1 MLIRMADQFSAKSEI
16 TIEKHCGERDVTL
29 FGAFSEAEKIKW
41 TVHCDRSSGVT
52 AVTMRLHQDGQ
63 PDIDMDL
70 RWIDEGTYEL
80 ELDMSEVGVGLYYY
94 TFLLHRGFDILY
106 TCAYDNVHF
115 NLDKRPGKF
124 FMLTVYDK
132 DFDTP
137 RWFRGGTMYQ
147 IFPDRFYKSGKAKQ
161 DRVDAVY
168 ESDWSA
174 PISQYS
180 LYPGAHL
187 ENNLFYGGDLWGVA
201 EKLPYLHEMGVTIIY
216 LNPIFK
222 AYSNHRND
230 TGDYNRVDE
239 CLGGDEALDNLIREA
254 EKYGIKLVLD
264 GVFNHTGDDSIYF
277 NRKGKYDSLGAW
289 QSKESPYRDWYCFK
303 PDGKYDSWWGI
314 EILPRLNHNNEEC
327 RRFFTSD
334 DGICAKYVNKNIG
347 GWRLDVADELCDIF
361 LDELRVAVK
370 KANPDAII
378 IGEVWENAADKV
390 AYGNRRK
397 YVQGGQLDSVMNYP
411 FRTSVMNYVLSGN
424 SADLANTLT
433 TLYASYPKCVSD
445 SLMNIVGTHDT
456 DRILTELGDQSH
468 KSLGLSNSEL
478 SVRKMSPENR
488 ARAIKLLKIASIIQY
503 TVYGVPSVYYGDEA
517 GVEGYHDPFCR
528 ATFPWGNEETELVEH
543 YRRLGTMRKR
553 EKVLEDGLFKVIRY
567 NRGFIMFERGEGDEK
582 LIVAANVNKTNANCG
597 IVGRNVLTGEY
608 FNGTLAP
615 ESAVIIKSFDMN
627 EDR

>member
-1 MLIRMADQFSAKSEI
+1 MLIKMADKLAANKTVS
-16 TIEKHCGERDVTL
+16 IEKHCGERDVTL

-41 TVHCDRSSGVT
+41 TVKCDRAFGVT
-52 AVTMRLHQDGQ
+52 AVTMRVHRDGH
-63 PDIDMDL
+63 PDMDL
-70 RWIDEGTYEL
+70 DLKWVDDGVYEI
-80 ELDMSEVGVGLYYY
+80 EIEMAKFGVGLYYY
-94 TFLLHRGFDILY
+94 TFLLNRGYEVLF
-106 TCAYDNVHF
+106 TCTYDNVHF
-115 NLDKRPGKF
+115 DLEKRPGKF

-137 RWFRGGTMYQ
+137 KWFRGGTMYQ

-161 DRVDAVY
+161 DRADAVY

-201 EKLPYLHEMGVTIIY
+201 EKLPYLHEMGVTVIY

-222 AYSNHRND
+222 AYSNHRYD
-230 TGDYNRVDE
+230 TGDYNQVDE
-239 CLGGDEALDNLIREA
+239 ALGGDEALDNLIAEA
-254 EKYGIKLVLD
+254 KKLGIKVILD

-277 NRKGKYDSLGAW
+277 NRRGKYDSLGAW
-289 QSKESPYRDWYCFK
+289 QSKESPYRDWFCFK

-314 EILPRLNHNNEEC
+314 EILPRLNHNNKEC
-327 RRFFTSD
+327 RDYFNAD
-334 DGICAKYVNKNIG
+334 DGICAKYVKRGTG

-370 KANPDAII
+370 KADPEAVI

-390 AYGNRRK
+390 AYGSRRR
-397 YVQGGQLDSVMNYP
+397 YLQGGQLDSVMNYP

-424 SADLANTLT
+424 AADLANTLT
-433 TLYASYPKCVSD
+433 SLYASYPKSVSD

-456 DRILTELGDQSH
+456 DRILTELGDVGH
-468 KSLGLSNSEL
+468 NTLGLSNRDL

-488 ARAIKLLKIASIIQY
+488 ARGIKLLKIASLIQY

-528 ATFPWGNEETELVEH
+528 ATFPWGDEEAELVEH
-543 YRRLGTMRKR
+543 YKKLGELRRS
-553 EKVLEDGLFKVIRY
+553 ESVLKEGYFRVLKHSK
-567 NRGFIMFERGEGDEK
+567 GFIMFERAEGDEK
-582 LIVAANVNKTNANCG
+582 LIVAANVNKTNVNCEVTG
-597 IVGRNVLTGEY
+597 TNALTGEP
-608 FNGTLAP
+608 FNGILAP
-615 ESAVIIKSFDMN
+615 ETAVVIK
-627 EDR
+627 